1 MADISPLPI
10 RLAQTLGLSSS
21 LILAGQTITLS
32 TFLIPRLLD
41 SPTPLMLKQWNT
53 MFQVG
58 RKAGPQLA
66 LLSAISY
73 FYLSYKSH
81 LSPLPAFSNTLLS
94 KTTSYAIAGLLSIG
108 IVPYTLIFI
117 SGTNSKLLKKV
128 EETKTLKV
136 SDEVVEVGLGNES
149 AHALVDWWG
158 MLNLGRGAL
167 LVASG
172 VLGAWTALN

>member
-1 MADISPLPI
+1 MSDISPLPI
-10 RLAQTLGLSSS
+10 RLAQTLGLTSS

-41 SPTPLMLKQWNT
+41 SPTPLMLKQWNN
-53 MFQVG
+53 MFQIG
-58 RKAGPQLA
+58 RLTGPQFA
-66 LLSAISY
+66 LLSALSY

-81 LSPLPAFSNTLLS
+81 LTPILSSSLLS
-94 KTTSYAIAGLLSIG
+94 KTTAYAIAGALSIG

-117 SGTNSKLLKKV
+117 SGTNTKILKKV
-128 EETKTLKV
+128 EETKSLKV
-136 SDEVVEVGLGNES
+136 TDEVTEVGLGNES
-149 AHALVDWWG
+149 ARALVDWWG
-158 MLNLGRGAL
+158 VLNLGRGAL